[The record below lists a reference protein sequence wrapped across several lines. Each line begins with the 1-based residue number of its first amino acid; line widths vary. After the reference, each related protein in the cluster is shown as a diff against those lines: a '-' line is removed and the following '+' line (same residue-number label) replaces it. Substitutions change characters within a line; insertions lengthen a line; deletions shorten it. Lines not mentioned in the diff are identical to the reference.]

1 MIVARAVGG
10 RAALILVTLLACNV
24 RSTEPPALAVAER
37 PEAPRTDVAPV
48 PASPAETTPE
58 VISAPHPSVERVV
71 LITLD
76 GLRWQEV
83 FAGSGVEGA
92 AEGPPLMPNLH
103 RLVGESG
110 TILGGPGCP
119 HDVRASGPN
128 YVSLPG
134 YMELFGGRPP
144 ATCRNNKCG
153 QTKATTV
160 LDEVR
165 AKSRAEDVAVFSSW
179 SKYARAV
186 TRTPHSFVVSAGART
201 ANVRH
206 LGDDAVLRAHLDEG
220 AAHAGFPGWGD
231 YRPDEH
237 TKRAALRYLETVR
250 PRLLVVGLG
259 DADDYGHRGDP
270 KGYRRAI
277 GEADAFIADV
287 DRAVSAIDRDGLR
300 RTAIVVTTDHGRER
314 SLRHHGAGFPDSAR
328 VFVAAFGA
336 GIARRG
342 PTCAAAPLRL
352 GDVAGVVRTLLDVET
367 DAPGSSLVAEVVAP
381 ADDAAGSS
389 ARMVAGPS
397 L

>member
-1 MIVARAVGG
+1 MNVARAVGG

-24 RSTEPPALAVAER
+24 KSSEPPALALPER
-37 PEAPRTDVAPV
+37 LEAPRADVAPASSASAADELV
-48 PASPAETTPE
+48 PT
-58 VISAPHPSVERVV
+58 APRDVERVV

-103 RLVGESG
+103 RLVAESG
-110 TILGGPGCP
+110 TILGGPGCA
-119 HDVRASGPN
+119 HDMRASGPN

-144 ATCRNNKCG
+144 AACRNNKCG
-153 QTKATTV
+153 QTDTATV

-165 AKSRAEDVAVFSSW
+165 ASTSPDQVAVFSSW

-186 TRTPHSFVVSAGART
+186 TRTPRSFVVSSGART

-237 TKRAALRYLETVR
+237 TRRAALRYLETVR

-277 GEADAFIADV
+277 GESDAFIADV
-287 DRAVSAIDRDGLR
+287 DRAVSAMDAGGER
-300 RTAIVVTTDHGRER
+300 RTTIVVTTDHGRER

-342 PTCAAAPLRL
+342 PTCASSPLRL
-352 GDVAGVVRTLLDVET
+352 GDVASVVRTLLRVET
-367 DAPGSSLVAEVVAP
+367 DAPDSSLVGEVVEPSPHDRARP
-381 ADDAAGSS
+381 S
-389 ARMVAGPS
+389 ARMLAGAS